1 MRSVR
6 VSFELIFVTVLAGFA
21 ANIVPSL
28 VGRFLSLI
36 RLGGLRRCAGGKPSE
51 NGEKQAADQQRSNGF
66 VRRQLSASVCRA
78 QMPGPVDAK
87 STATLL
93 GPFLTGNTK
102 LNVLPLFW
110 SVRQHT

>member
-1 MRSVR
+1 MRRMGKVL
-6 VSFELIFVTVLAGFA
+6 ELVLMAIFAGFA

-36 RLGGLRRCAGGKPSE
+36 RLSGLRRCAGGKPSE

-93 GPFLTGNTK
+93 GPF
-102 LNVLPLFW
+102 
-110 SVRQHT
+110 